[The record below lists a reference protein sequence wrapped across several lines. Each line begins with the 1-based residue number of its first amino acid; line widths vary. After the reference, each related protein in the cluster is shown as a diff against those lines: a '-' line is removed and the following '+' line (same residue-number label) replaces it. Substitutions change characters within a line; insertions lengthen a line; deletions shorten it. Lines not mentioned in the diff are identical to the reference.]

1 MKLNKIK
8 DVLSSVKVKLFL
20 TLSTTVLLIILFLI
34 IVNNFALEKF
44 YLYKKQNTLKSVY
57 ESLNDYYKTPGQD
70 NDLQTELEKLSIK
83 NNFDILIKDNNGINL
98 YTTNK
103 NFSTVIGSINDI
115 LDKVQGG
122 KELESNDNFTIK
134 KQRDSKNGLSY
145 MMLSGKLENGYF
157 LYIRIP
163 LNSIQDSVSIS
174 NNFLL
179 MMAGFTI
186 LIASIMVTI
195 VSRKFTEPILELN
208 NIAKK
213 MSNLDFSQKYKV
225 TNARDEI
232 NNLGR
237 SINTMSDK
245 LERTIK
251 QLRSSNIELERDIE
265 EKSKIDEMRKTFI
278 SDVSHELKTPIALIQ
293 GYSEGLLENV
303 NNDEESRKFYA
314 EVILDETNK
323 MDKLVKQLLEL
334 MKLEYG
340 KREFNNKEF
349 NIVELE
355 KEVIRKTNVMIEE
368 KQAEIKFDENEDIIV
383 FADDFYIEQVLTN
396 YLTNAIKNVKEMYGE
411 KYIKISNEINK
422 EENKVCIKVFNTGE
436 QISEEN
442 LNRIWNRF
450 YKADESRHREDGG
463 TGIGLAFVKAIMS
476 NYDNKYG
483 VKNLENGV
491 EFYFELDM
499 RQKGQSYFALQPNKK

>member
-195 VSRKFTEPILELN
+195 VSKKFTEPILELN

-232 NNLGR
+232 NDLGR

-368 KQAEIKFDENEDIIV
+368 KQAEIKFDENEDIRV

-422 EENKVCIKVFNTGE
+422 EEQKVCIKVFNTGE

-463 TGIGLAFVKAIMS
+463 TGIGLAFVKAIMG

-483 VKNLENGV
+483 VNNLENGV

-499 RQKGQSYFALQPNKK
+499 RQL

>member
-70 NDLQTELEKLSIK
+70 NNLQTELEKLSIK

-195 VSRKFTEPILELN
+195 VSKKFTEPILELN

-232 NNLGR
+232 NDLGR

-251 QLRSSNIELERDIE
+251 QLRNSNIELERDIE

-368 KQAEIKFDENEDIIV
+368 KQAEIKFDENEDIRV

-422 EENKVCIKVFNTGE
+422 EKNKVCIKVFNTGE

-476 NYDNKYG
+476 NYDNNYG
-483 VKNLENGV
+483 VRNLENGV

-499 RQKGQSYFALQPNKK
+499 RQKGQS

>member
-195 VSRKFTEPILELN
+195 VSKKFTEPILELN

-232 NNLGR
+232 NDLGR

-251 QLRSSNIELERDIE
+251 QLRNSNIELERDIE

-368 KQAEIKFDENEDIIV
+368 KQAEIKFDENEDIRV

-396 YLTNAIKNVKEMYGE
+396 YLTNAIKNVKEIYGE

-422 EENKVCIKVFNTGE
+422 EEQKVCIKVFNTGK

-499 RQKGQSYFALQPNKK
+499 RQKGQS

>member
-8 DVLSSVKVKLFL
+8 DVLSSVKAKLFL

-57 ESLNDYYKTPGQD
+57 ESLNDYYKTPEQN
-70 NDLQTELEKLSIK
+70 NDIQTELEKLSIK

-115 LDKVQGG
+115 LDKISEG
-122 KELESNDNFTIK
+122 KVLESNDNFTIK

-213 MSNLDFSQKYKV
+213 MSNLDFSQKYQV

-232 NNLGR
+232 NDLGR

-303 NNDEESRKFYA
+303 NSDEESRKFYA

-340 KREFNNKEF
+340 KREFHNKEF

-368 KQAEIKFDENEDIIV
+368 KQAEIKFDDSQEIQV

-411 KYIKISNEINK
+411 NYIKISNEIRK

-436 QISEEN
+436 KISEEN

-463 TGIGLAFVKAIMS
+463 TGIGLAFVKAIMG

-483 VKNLENGV
+483 VNNLENGV

-499 RQKGQSYFALQPNKK
+499 RQVGQA

>member
-8 DVLSSVKVKLFL
+8 NVLSSVKVKLFL

-195 VSRKFTEPILELN
+195 VSKKFTEPILELN

-232 NNLGR
+232 NDLGR

-251 QLRSSNIELERDIE
+251 QLRNSNIELERDIE

-368 KQAEIKFDENEDIIV
+368 KQAEIKFDENEDIRV

-422 EENKVCIKVFNTGE
+422 EEQKVCIKVFNTGK

-499 RQKGQSYFALQPNKK
+499 RQKG

>member
-8 DVLSSVKVKLFL
+8 EVLSSVKVKLFL

-195 VSRKFTEPILELN
+195 VSKKFTEPILELN

-232 NNLGR
+232 NDLGR

-251 QLRSSNIELERDIE
+251 QLRNSNIELERDIE

-368 KQAEIKFDENEDIIV
+368 KQAEIKFDENEDIRV

-396 YLTNAIKNVKEMYGE
+396 YLTNAIKNVKEIYGE

-422 EENKVCIKVFNTGE
+422 EEQKVCIKVFNTGE

-463 TGIGLAFVKAIMS
+463 TGIGLAFVKAIMG

-491 EFYFELDM
+491 EF
-499 RQKGQSYFALQPNKK
+499 

>member
-195 VSRKFTEPILELN
+195 VSKKFTEPILELN

-232 NNLGR
+232 NDLGR

-251 QLRSSNIELERDIE
+251 QLRNSNIELERDIE

-368 KQAEIKFDENEDIIV
+368 KQAEIKFDENEDIRG

-422 EENKVCIKVFNTGE
+422 EEQKVCIKVFNTGE

-499 RQKGQSYFALQPNKK
+499 RQKGQS

>member
-1 MKLNKIK
+1 MWDINLKLNKIK

-57 ESLNDYYKTPGQD
+57 ESLNDYYKTPEQN
-70 NDLQTELEKLSIK
+70 NDIQTELEKLSIK

-115 LDKVQGG
+115 LDKISEG
-122 KELESNDNFTIK
+122 KVLESNDNFTVK

-208 NIAKK
+208 NIAQK
-213 MSNLDFSQKYKV
+213 MSNLDFSQKYKI
-225 TNARDEI
+225 T
-232 NNLGR
+232 
-237 SINTMSDK
+237 
-245 LERTIK
+245 
-251 QLRSSNIELERDIE
+251 
-265 EKSKIDEMRKTFI
+265 
-278 SDVSHELKTPIALIQ
+278 
-293 GYSEGLLENV
+293 
-303 NNDEESRKFYA
+303 
-314 EVILDETNK
+314 TNK
-323 MDKLVKQLLEL
+323 
-334 MKLEYG
+334 
-340 KREFNNKEF
+340 
-349 NIVELE
+349 
-355 KEVIRKTNVMIEE
+355 
-368 KQAEIKFDENEDIIV
+368 
-383 FADDFYIEQVLTN
+383 
-396 YLTNAIKNVKEMYGE
+396 
-411 KYIKISNEINK
+411 
-422 EENKVCIKVFNTGE
+422 
-436 QISEEN
+436 
-442 LNRIWNRF
+442 
-450 YKADESRHREDGG
+450 
-463 TGIGLAFVKAIMS
+463 
-476 NYDNKYG
+476 
-483 VKNLENGV
+483 
-491 EFYFELDM
+491 
-499 RQKGQSYFALQPNKK
+499 

>member
-83 NNFDILIKDNNGINL
+83 NNFDILIKDNNRINL

-422 EENKVCIKVFNTGE
+422 EEQKVCIKVFNTGK

-499 RQKGQSYFALQPNKK
+499 RQKGQS